1 MSAAQVHIDPWN
13 RHDLDGLM
21 ALPADGCVFES
32 LRGDEVNGHSHFEWH
47 LMDQIDS
54 LDVSRLGVTRRL
66 RRG

>member
-32 LRGDEVNGHSHFEWH
+32 LRGDEVNGHSH
-47 LMDQIDS
+47 LSGI
-54 LDVSRLGVTRRL
+54 
-66 RRG
+66 